1 MAMKTCKE
9 CGTEI
14 SENEKFCHNCG
25 KPNVKETLD
34 EKSINSKESVKASE
48 DKEKITVEKKKH
60 VISWIVCVFMFLSTV
75 LTNPYSIANIFMF
88 LCGLFAC
95 PPFFNYINS
104 KYNNKLK
111 KSIRIII
118 CIAMTILAISTMPE
132 SSESEINNSNGYTS
146 SNVLEN
152 SVIETEKEKADR
164 EAKEKAEKEEKE
176 KKEKEEATK
185 KAKEDAEA
193 KKKSEKEFKDSC
205 KKYTFKEIARN
216 PDKYQGK
223 KMKFTGEVIQ
233 VSEGWFN
240 SVDIRLNVTKN
251 EYGWYEDTIY
261 CTYTYKEGEGKIL
274 EDDIVTIY
282 GTCDGDYTY
291 TSVMGASITLPKINI
306 EYITIK

>member
-25 KPNVKETLD
+25 KSNVKETLD
-34 EKSINSKESVKASE
+34 EKSINSKESVKSSE
-48 DKEKITVEKKKH
+48 AKEKITVKKKKH
-60 VISWIVCVFMFLSTV
+60 VISWIICVFMFLSTV
-75 LTNPYSIANIFMF
+75 LRTPYSIANIFMF

-95 PPFFNYINS
+95 PPFFNYINF
-104 KYNNKLK
+104 KYNNRFK

-118 CIAMTILAISTMPE
+118 CIAMIILAISTMPE
-132 SSESEINNSNGYTS
+132 SSKSEINNSNGYNS

-152 SVIETEKEKADR
+152 SVTETEKEKTDH
-164 EAKEKAEKEEKE
+164 EAKEKAEKEE
-176 KKEKEEATK
+176 ATK
-185 KAKEDAEA
+185 KAQEEAEA
-193 KKKSEKEFKDSC
+193 KKKEEKEFKNSC

-240 SVDIRLNVTKN
+240 SVDIRLNITKN